1 MENNVYFILIGL
13 LCTLGVSFAEKIA
26 LSPSRQKI
34 GKILQ
39 LNEHDSSRILIS
51 LIGGFTGLIFN
62 FFLLIYI
69 VEAISPF
76 EVFSISSWGIPLTLN
91 LVISFLLID
100 LMHYFSHRLHHQL
113 PLLWRFHRLHH
124 SEKKLDALTSLLHHP
139 LDVISSLVINVIGY
153 LIFDIPVITIFYH
166 SCSVLLHAPLSHIKL
181 FLPERFDRFINMIF
195 VTPNFHSAH
204 HSLDFK
210 ESNSNFGIIFS
221 FWDILFGTST
231 KISLRRLIKMK
242 FGIELKQSPGSCS
255 LKEYLIN
262 PFIR

>member
-1 MENNVYFILIGL
+1 MENNIYFMLIGI
-13 LCTLGVSFAEKIA
+13 LCVLGFSFAEKIV
-26 LSPSRQKI
+26 LSPSPKKI
-34 GKILQ
+34 TKTIE
-39 LNEHDSSRILIS
+39 LNEHDSSRILIT
-51 LIGGFTGLIFN
+51 LIGGFIGLTFN

-69 VEAISPF
+69 VEAISPL
-76 EVFSISSWGIPLTLN
+76 EVFSISSWDIPLTLN
-91 LVISFLLID
+91 FVISFLLID
-100 LMHYFSHRLHHQL
+100 LLHYISHRLHHQL

-139 LDVISSLVINVIGY
+139 FDVISSFVINVIGY
-153 LIFDIPVITIFYH
+153 LIFDIPVIAIFYH
-166 SCSVLLHAPLSHIKL
+166 SCAVLLHAPLSHIRL
-181 FLPERFDRFINMIF
+181 FLPERFDRVISMIF

-221 FWDILFGTST
+221 FWDILFGTVA
-231 KISLRRLIKMK
+231 KISLSRLAKMK
-242 FGIELKQSPGSCS
+242 FGIELKQSPTSSS

>member
-1 MENNVYFILIGL
+1 VENNIYFLLVGLICAL
-13 LCTLGVSFAEKIA
+13 VFSFAEKIV
-26 LSPSRQKI
+26 LSPSPKKI
-34 GKILQ
+34 TKTIE
-39 LNEHDSSRILIS
+39 LNEHDSSRILIT
-51 LIGGFTGLIFN
+51 LIGGFIGLTFN

-69 VEAISPF
+69 VEAISPL
-76 EVFSISSWGIPLTLN
+76 EVFSISSWDIPLTLN
-91 LVISFLLID
+91 FVISFLLID
-100 LMHYFSHRLHHQL
+100 LLHYISHRLHHQL

-139 LDVISSLVINVIGY
+139 FDVISSFVINVIGY
-153 LIFDIPVITIFYH
+153 LIFDIPVIAIFYH
-166 SCSVLLHAPLSHIKL
+166 SCAVLLHAPLSHIKL
-181 FLPERFDRFINMIF
+181 FLPERFDRVISMIF

-221 FWDILFGTST
+221 FWDILFGTVA
-231 KISLRRLIKMK
+231 KISLNRLAKMK
-242 FGIELKQSPGSCS
+242 FGIELKQSPNSSS